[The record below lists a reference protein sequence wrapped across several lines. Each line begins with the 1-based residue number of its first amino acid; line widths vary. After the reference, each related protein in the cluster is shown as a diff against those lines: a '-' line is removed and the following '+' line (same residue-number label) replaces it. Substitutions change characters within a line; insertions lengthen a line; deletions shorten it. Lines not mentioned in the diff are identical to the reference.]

1 MSACPPYRPTIR
13 ISPRETP
20 FVVLI
25 RRKGRIAFSDLQK
38 PCASAFGTQS
48 SPNDEGCVAAYSVAI
63 SICGI
68 FPGANHGVRDRFDQ
82 PGPVQWSRNTVRQI
96 IGVGRYLG

>member
-1 MSACPPYRPTIR
+1 
-13 ISPRETP
+13 
-20 FVVLI
+20 
-25 RRKGRIAFSDLQK
+25 
-38 PCASAFGTQS
+38 
-48 SPNDEGCVAAYSVAI
+48 VAAYSVAI

-96 IGVGRYLG
+96 IGVGRYLGLPDQLINGLAAFRIRPSVIGDPGAGLKSPGDPNK